1 MLFICRI
8 QVRRHT
14 LFGGGLMVYFD
25 NELSRRTV
33 DGIPL
38 RCMVIIVRQ
47 PSLLK
52 GSNIPRECLDKCK
65 VRIDIRNLRGSL
77 CDIQLLFSDNY
88 YPRGSTE
95 EATNMSIWMIKIIIL
110 NMHSRWSVDI
120 VLKHYPRQGIF
131 WHASSAR
138 KQGGM
143 C

>member
-1 MLFICRI
+1 
-8 QVRRHT
+8 
-14 LFGGGLMVYFD
+14 MVYFD

-33 DGIPL
+33 HGIPL

-47 PSLLK
+47 PSSLK

-65 VRIDIRNLRGSL
+65 VRIDIRNVRGSL

-120 VLKHYPRQGIF
+120 VLKHYPRQ
-131 WHASSAR
+131 ALLE
-138 KQGGM
+138 KPY
-143 C
+143 